1 MCLRYLVHLGCQ
13 VIADGHDGVSAH
25 SLFLKCL
32 ELHLGVHAIKV
43 RKLNT
48 MSYHVGKIEGLG
60 NGA

>member
-1 MCLRYLVHLGCQ
+1 MHLGCQ
-13 VIADGHDGVSAH
+13 VVADGHDGVSAH